1 MIAIVTDSTCD
12 LPADILE
19 KYQIEIVPLTVHFEE
34 DTYYDKIDLDSKEF
48 YTMMES
54 AAAIPTT
61 SQPSVGLFID
71 KYEKLAAEY
80 DQIISIHISSALSG
94 TCESARLAAAQIDDI
109 EVEIIDS
116 KSTSTGLGFMVLLAA
131 ELIKAGKELKE
142 IKNHILR
149 EREKLT
155 IYFTVNELN
164 YLQKGG
170 RIGKAQALLG
180 SVLNFNPIL
189 ELSAET
195 GEITAKE
202 KVRGYTKTNK
212 KMVELALEAAAGSKN
227 INFAYIYGKDSEN
240 YQQFKNRLESELKT
254 QNYFEYQILENE
266 IGTVLSSHTGPL
278 VYGIVIYRGELLGE

>member
-1 MIAIVTDSTCD
+1 MIALVTDSTCD
-12 LPADILE
+12 LPAEIIK

-34 DTYYDKIDLDSKEF
+34 DIYYDKIDLDSKEF

-54 AAAIPTT
+54 AAEIPTT

-94 TCESARLAAAQIDDI
+94 TCESARLAAAQIDDL

>member
-54 AAAIPTT
+54 AAEIPTT

-71 KYEKLAAEY
+71 KYEKLSAEY

-94 TCESARLAAAQIDDI
+94 TCESARLAAAQIDDL

>member
-12 LPADILE
+12 LPADLLK

-54 AAAIPTT
+54 EAEIPTT

-94 TCESARLAAAQIDDI
+94 TCESARLAAAQIDDLD
-109 EVEIIDS
+109 VEIIDS

>member
-1 MIAIVTDSTCD
+1 MIALVTDSTCD
-12 LPADILE
+12 LPADILK
-19 KYQIEIVPLTVHFEE
+19 KYQIEIIPLTVHVEE

-48 YTMMES
+48 YTIMES
-54 AAAIPTT
+54 AAEMPTT

-80 DQIISIHISSALSG
+80 DQIISLHLSSVLSG
-94 TCESARLAAAQIDDI
+94 TCESARLAAAQIEDI

-116 KSTSTGLGFMVLLAA
+116 KSTSTGLGYMVLLAA
-131 ELIKAGKELKE
+131 ELIRAGKELKE
-142 IKNHILR
+142 IKETILR

-155 IYFTVNELN
+155 IYFTVNELT

-180 SVLNFNPIL
+180 SVFNFNPIL

-202 KVRGYTKTNK
+202 KVRGYAKTNK
-212 KMVELALEAAAGSKN
+212 KMVELALETAAESKEV
-227 INFAYIYGKDSEN
+227 NFAYIYGKDSDN
-240 YQQFKNRLESELKT
+240 YQQFKNRLGAELKSR
-254 QNYFEYQILENE
+254 NDFEYQLLENE

-278 VYGIVIYRGELLGE
+278 VYGIVIYRGELLGK